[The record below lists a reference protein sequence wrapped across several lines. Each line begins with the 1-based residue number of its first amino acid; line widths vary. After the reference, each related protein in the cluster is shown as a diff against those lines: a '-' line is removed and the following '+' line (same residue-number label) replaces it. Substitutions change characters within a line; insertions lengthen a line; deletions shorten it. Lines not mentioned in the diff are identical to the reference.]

1 MKKLILVAILKVTEE
16 NSNKEPNP
24 ELDPLVRGTDPRIRI
39 RTKMSQIR
47 NTGDKRVEF
56 RGVLRTYFSEVAGN
70 DGAACGLLVVVA
82 HECVALVFEEP
93 DLQNFPVQLN
103 DFIYKN

>member
-1 MKKLILVAILKVTEE
+1 LIIFI
-16 NSNKEPNP
+16 P
-24 ELDPLVRGTDPRIRI
+24 EKD
-39 RTKMSQIR
+39 
-47 NTGDKRVEF
+47 VELSALYV
-56 RGVLRTYFSEVAGN
+56 GTYFSEVAGN

-103 DFIYKN
+103 DFVYKN